1 MKSNKRKAVKP
12 KVKSHKRRATVG
24 SRLDGMSERD
34 YAGAR
39 YLELALN
46 KALAEC
52 DYKQACQLADT
63 YVEKYKDRLTYK
75 HLVIL
80 AEVYLQTNQYK
91 KSFDLLM
98 DALKMDAE
106 SEAAPEILF
115 WVYHKMGNASRANE
129 VLDQL
134 KNEGPPERQKI
145 YSEWEILRGNVE
157 ADQAKVLAAFE
168 KAGALPEHDN
178 PRFHELMFSYLMAL
192 CTQNRADEAAK
203 ILYEIP
209 EDLRYRTPN
218 LPMIEGQIIK
228 SGGDTPGAIEHY
240 TRVLEKFNGL
250 PEARWNRALCN
261 LEMGRLESGWEDWYH
276 RFEWDQ
282 FPSPMIQLDAPR
294 WNGEDLTGKTLLLW
308 AEQGL
313 GDQLLFLSLALPL
326 VVNPDIDVIL
336 AVHPKLVEFV
346 RTWYPDARVETLNL
360 IDSRGA
366 AEYADADYQMP
377 FGDLPIIFMRT
388 EESLSS
394 RPIRL
399 MRSNPELR
407 QLICSKEGWPDDSII
422 VGVCWRSS
430 AVDVSRSVH
439 YVNVNMVETLQNNVP
454 SNVRFVCLQYRLT
467 DEERQKMH
475 DWGVYVSD
483 VEFFDDVLEH
493 GKHIGACD
501 YVITPGTLTKQLAG
515 LFDRDTITWSDDTW
529 SMLGQAEY
537 PWYRSIATL
546 KTEHDHSLSSLVYL
560 LGKWLNLAIE
570 QTHISSKTG

>member
-1 MKSNKRKAVKP
+1 MAKTQRRAKNVVKP
-12 KVKSHKRRATVG
+12 RTHKAKKSKQEFTKEQIAEARALE
-24 SRLDGMSERD
+24 LDLNAALLSPD
-34 YAGAR
+34 YA
-39 YLELALN
+39 
-46 KALAEC
+46 K
-52 DYKQACQLADT
+52 ACQIADV
-63 YVEKYKDRLTYK
+63 YIEKYKRKLSYR

-98 DALKMDAE
+98 DALKMDAK

-134 KNEGPPERQKI
+134 KNEGPPERQKT

-178 PRFHELMFSYLMAL
+178 PRFHELMFAYLMAL
-192 CTQNRADEAAK
+192 SSENRADEAAK

-276 RFEWDQ
+276 RFDWDQ
-282 FPSPMIQLDAPR
+282 FPSPRIQLDAPR

-360 IDSRGA
+360 IDSRGV

-377 FGDLPIIFMRT
+377 LGDLPIMFMRT
-388 EESLSS
+388 DESLSS

-407 QLICSKEGWPDDSII
+407 RLICSKEGWPDDSII

-430 AVDVSRSVH
+430 VVDASRSVH
-439 YVNVNMVETLQNNVP
+439 YVNVNMVDSLRNNLPEDVK
-454 SNVRFVCLQYRLT
+454 FVNLQYALT
-467 DEERQKMH
+467 QEET
-475 DWGVYVSD
+475 DTLTELGVHIPEP
-483 VEFFDDVLEH
+483 EFYNDILAH
-493 GKHIGACD
+493 GLHVGICD
-501 YVITPGTLTKQLAG
+501 YVVTPLSLTNQLAG
-515 LFDRDTITWSDDTW
+515 LFDVNTITWTPAPGNW
-529 SMLGQAEY
+529 VFLGKRQY
-537 PWYRSIATL
+537 PWYRSIATIML
-546 KTEHDHSLSSLVYL
+546 DHDHSRSSLVYQI
-560 LGKWLNLAIE
+560 GRWLNVAIGADT
-570 QTHISSKTG
+570 QARASC